1 MRYQSENSL
10 NFEHGW
16 YYCNDRVIYLQV
28 IFRRVL
34 HLQILKNVILQ
45 KGWHNVIV
53 VDWSDSNRAPYF
65 QAIANG
71 RVVGAQ
77 IARLINALQ
86 VSNATTSILF
96 NQIFLVHILVSHQNI
111 YSKNLL

>member
-1 MRYQSENSL
+1 M
-10 NFEHGW
+10 FT
-16 YYCNDRVIYLQV
+16 
-28 IFRRVL
+28 RVL

-86 VSNATTSILF
+86 VSNANIFSFILF
-96 NQIFLVHILVSHQNI
+96 NQLFLINIFASHQNI
-111 YSKNLL
+111 Q